1 MTNKVNT
8 TETIEILARGK
19 SDNILWEPV
28 IKDEF
33 LGLIEHLS
41 IPEESKE
48 NLKSETKRILSKCVS
63 PFVKNGAET
72 GLVVGYVQSGKT
84 MSFTGIAALA
94 RDNNYPILIVMAGS
108 SIPLTRQSAGRLRED
123 LRLDDRTDRSWV
135 EFDNPSGSSNE
146 DAIRNIVAGWKDPNV
161 PEVDRQTILI
171 TVMKNHTYLKKLIKI
186 LKEIDLSVIPTLIID
201 DEADQAS
208 LNTKA
213 KKDGEESTTYAC
225 IMELCRQIPH
235 HTFLQYTATPQ
246 APLLINMIDKLSPN
260 FVEVLT
266 PGPGYV
272 GGKQFFIDH
281 PELIHTIPASES
293 TDEETQDPPNSLIYA
308 LEIFFLGIAAAKFL
322 GENQDNR
329 NNRSMLIHPSFHT
342 DPHSQ
347 YFQWVDEIKKRWEN
361 TLMESENDQDREEL
375 IGDFKKAYG
384 DLAKTIKDLPSF
396 NNLLTRLVQAIRE
409 TRVEKV
415 NTRNREGIT
424 PIIVWKDSYSYILIG
439 GQAMDRGYT
448 IRGLTVTYMSRGIGV
463 GNADTLEQRARF
475 LGYKERYIGYCR
487 IFLDQNMKK
496 AFRDYVELEEDIR
509 NQLKQYSSSGKSLS
523 EWERAFFMDDSLHPT
538 RRNVLKDPYTRGKYS
553 NQWYTPSIP
562 YGSVDFDETNR
573 NVVDNLIKIIS
584 LSPDDGNPN
593 RTSTQKHLANDN
605 VPLKLVYENLLLSFK
620 ITDQNDS
627 ERYTGMRL
635 QLKKYLEEN
644 PDETC
649 SLYVMSRESLELEWQ
664 KRERSVGGELFQGA
678 NPDKTGSIYPGDR
691 NIGNKSRVIIQLHRL
706 KVLDP
711 NKSIVGND
719 IRSIAV
725 WIPEKMAKSWL
736 VQDQE
741 YKEDD
746 KPN

>member
-8 TETIEILARGK
+8 TETIEILTRGK
-19 SDNILWEPV
+19 SDNVLWEPV
-28 IKDEF
+28 IKNEF
-33 LGLIEHLS
+33 LELINYLS
-41 IPEESKE
+41 IPDESKDS
-48 NLKSETKRILSKCVS
+48 LKAETKRILGRCVPPS
-63 PFVKNGAET
+63 AKSGAET

-84 MSFTGIAALA
+84 MSFTGVAALA
-94 RDNNYPILIVMAGS
+94 RDNNYPILIVMAGIS
-108 SIPLTRQSAGRLRED
+108 FPLSRQSAGRLKKD

-146 DAIRNIVAGWKDPNV
+146 DAIRNIIASWKDPNV

-171 TVMKNHTYLKKLIKI
+171 TVMKNHTHLKNLIKI
-186 LKEIDLSVIPTLIID
+186 LKEIDLNAIPTLIID

-266 PGPGYV
+266 PGSGYV

-281 PELIHTIPASES
+281 PELINTIPASES
-293 TDEETQDPPNSLIYA
+293 TDEETQDPPDSLMYA
-308 LEIFFLGIAAAKFL
+308 LEIFFLGVAAAIFL
-322 GENQDNR
+322 GENRNNR

-361 TLMESENDQDREEL
+361 TLMESEDDPDREEL
-375 IGDFKKAYG
+375 IGDFKKAYEN
-384 DLAKTIKDLPSF
+384 LSKTVKDLPSF
-396 NNLLTRLVQAIRE
+396 NDLLTRLVQTIRE
-409 TRVEKV
+409 VRVEKV
-415 NTRNREGIT
+415 NTKNTRGVT
-424 PIIVWKDSYSYILIG
+424 PTIVWKDSYSYILIG
-439 GQAMDRGYT
+439 GQAMDRGFT
-448 IRGLTVTYMSRGIGV
+448 VEGLTVTYMSRGIGV
-463 GNADTLEQRARF
+463 GNADTLQQRARF

-496 AFRDYVELEEDIR
+496 AFKDYVEHEEDIR
-509 NQLKQYSSSGKSLS
+509 KQLKEYSSSGKALS
-523 EWERAFFMDDSLHPT
+523 EWKRAFLMPDLLHPT
-538 RRNVLKDPYTRGKYS
+538 RRNVLKDSYTRDKYS
-553 NQWYTPSIP
+553 NQWYAPSIP
-562 YGSVDFDETNR
+562 YGSVDFDEANR
-573 NVVDNLIKIIS
+573 NIADNFIKSLS
-584 LSPDDGNPN
+584 LSPDKGHPN
-593 RTSTQKHLANDN
+593 RTTTQKHLINDN
-605 VPLKLVYENLLLSFK
+605 LPLKLVYENLLLPFT

-627 ERYTGMRL
+627 ESYTGMRL

-644 PDETC
+644 SDETC
-649 SLYVMSRESLELEWQ
+649 SLYVMSRESLESEWQ

-691 NIGNKSRVIIQLHRL
+691 NIGDKSRAIIQLHRL

-711 NKSIVGND
+711 NKSTVGDD

-741 YKEDD
+741 YREDD
-746 KPN
+746 KLN